1 MHGADAWSRSQ
12 TICSFLIRHL
22 GDQCFCPQN
31 WVHRKKTR
39 AMEGEVGGA
48 GWPEKR
54 FLACES
60 FQFVDCIFYPRVYLS
75 IWRMVALSS

>member
-48 GWPEKR
+48 GWP
-54 FLACES
+54 
-60 FQFVDCIFYPRVYLS
+60 
-75 IWRMVALSS
+75 